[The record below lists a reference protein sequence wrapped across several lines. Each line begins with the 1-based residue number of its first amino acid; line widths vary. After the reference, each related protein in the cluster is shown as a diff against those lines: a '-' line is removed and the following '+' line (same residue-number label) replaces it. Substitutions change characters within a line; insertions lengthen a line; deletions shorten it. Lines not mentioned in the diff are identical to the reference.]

1 VVNTNPRGASRPR
14 PMARATTALLLVLGS
29 VAPGAAPLGA
39 QSAAPARAPVAATPA
54 YAAHRVARGKS
65 FTDFESMLRDVM
77 RADVIHLGEQHDD
90 PGTHALQLAVLEGL
104 ARRGVPVVLSLE
116 MFERDVQASLD
127 AYLAGTMPESAFL
140 AGSRPWNN
148 YATDYRPL
156 VEFAKAKG
164 WPVVASNIPR
174 PLASA
179 VSRNGLAVF
188 DTLGSVQR
196 PWVAADNQCGTDTKY
211 ARKFISLMGDM
222 AGHGGGGMP
231 AAAMDR
237 FYAAQCVKDEVMAES
252 IARAL
257 DAHPDAV
264 VVHAAGSF
272 HVEEGL
278 GTVER
283 VTRRVQAGAVQRRDV
298 QQHVITFVPTADL
311 DAIDAKKQRHLG
323 TYVVHVYR
331 AAVANATR

>member
-1 VVNTNPRGASRPR
+1 MVSPGNSGASRALTTLVA
-14 PMARATTALLLVLGS
+14 MLLATAS
-29 VAPGAAPLGA
+29 APLGA
-39 QSAAPARAPVAATPA
+39 QPAAPVTPA
-54 YAAHRVARGKS
+54 ANPAYVAHRVAKGKS
-65 FTDFESMLRDVM
+65 FADFETMMRDVQ
-77 RADVIHLGEQHDD
+77 RADVVHLGEQHDD
-90 PGTHALQLAVLEGL
+90 AGTHALQLAVLEGL

-116 MFERDVQASLD
+116 MFERDVQAALD

-140 AGSRPWNN
+140 AVSRPWNN
-148 YATDYRPL
+148 YPTDYRPL

-179 VSRNGLAVF
+179 VSRGGLAVF
-188 DTLGSVQR
+188 DTLSSSQR
-196 PWVAADNQCGTDTKY
+196 PWVATDNQCGTDTKY
-211 ARKFISLMGDM
+211 ARKFINLMGDM
-222 AGHGGGGMP
+222 AGHGSNAMP

-257 DAHPDAV
+257 DAHPNAV
-264 VVHAAGSF
+264 IVHAAGSF

-283 VTRRVQAGAVQRRDV
+283 VARRVKAGAVQRRDV
-298 QQHVITFVPTADL
+298 RQQVITFVPTADL

-323 TYVVHVYR
+323 DYVVHVFR
-331 AAVANATR
+331 AGADAAR